1 MVRGIAES
9 LAGRVA
15 ILELPPMGFRE
26 LTHSTDRLSFLEEW
40 VQTRGQSAQLP
51 PREPPAWFPLIW
63 RGGYPSLL
71 DLPDALVQN
80 QRHSYMQTYIERDI
94 RTVAGVGDLQLFG
107 RFFALL
113 SAYSAYLLN
122 PAELGRELGIDRK
135 TAIAWKSIGTATYQ
149 WIEVPAFTRNA
160 TKRVA
165 GKHKGYLN
173 DTGLICYHQRITS
186 PDTIAGHP
194 LQGQLIETWTVMEI
208 LKTMQAWS
216 TRPNIYHYRSHGGA
230 EVDLILELDGWLFPI
245 EIKSKSRP
253 TRHDTRG
260 IQSFR
265 TSFPQERV
273 APGLIVCAVE
283 EPEWINEEALA
294 IPWWSL

>member
-1 MVRGIAES
+1 
-9 LAGRVA
+9 
-15 ILELPPMGFRE
+15 
-26 LTHSTDRLSFLEEW
+26 
-40 VQTRGQSAQLP
+40 
-51 PREPPAWFPLIW
+51 
-63 RGGYPSLL
+63 
-71 DLPDALVQN
+71 
-80 QRHSYMQTYIERDI
+80 MQTYIERDI